1 MPEATRAE
9 QAKMVEQSTLSLVV
23 VVGWPR
29 FRLRAGGCG
38 AKVEPQCSILATLGV
53 RISYDVGKQR
63 QWDKWVLMSA
73 NCYHISQNRTYVS
86 FDAKLRGPT
95 NNGYVPQFLIKYQL
109 NYSTLLRC
117 DGHLKLHDTFI
128 TTQ

>member
-1 MPEATRAE
+1 MPVATRAE
-9 QAKMVEQSTLSLVV
+9 LAKTVEQSMPGPLFLGVR
-23 VVGWPR
+23 PR
-29 FRLRAGGCG
+29 PRLTAGGCG
-38 AKVEPQCSILATLGV
+38 AKVEPQCSILGTLGV

-86 FDAKLRGPT
+86 FDAKLRGLT